1 MEEEILKIDDLSSL
15 SGGLLSATEIKVIR
29 KSFGMTQVDF
39 SDLLGV
45 EYNTYR
51 SWEGGYKHP
60 SSPALALLHVARK
73 YPKVF
78 LKNRQE
84 LIKFIKQN
92 F

>member
-1 MEEEILKIDDLSSL
+1 MEEELFKIGTLSNLSEGFLSS
-15 SGGLLSATEIKVIR
+15 TEIKLIR
-29 KSFGMTQVDF
+29 QSFGMTQVDF

-45 EYNTYR
+45 KYNAYR
-51 SWEGGYKHP
+51 SWEGGYRYP

-78 LKNRQE
+78 LKNREE
-84 LIKFIKQN
+84 LIKFIKKN